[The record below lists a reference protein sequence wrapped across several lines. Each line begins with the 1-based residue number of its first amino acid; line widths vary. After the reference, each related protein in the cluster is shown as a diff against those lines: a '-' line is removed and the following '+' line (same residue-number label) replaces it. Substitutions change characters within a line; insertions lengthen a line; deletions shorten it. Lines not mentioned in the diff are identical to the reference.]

1 MSSAPRRPPGRP
13 LVIDSH
19 VHIGTGDGL
28 HGPWDTEGSLPV
40 YLERAR
46 AAGIRGAVIM
56 APLTSDYPRANAE
69 IARLFTT
76 RPGFLGYLFV
86 NSRTEAGR
94 IGERVAAAVRAG
106 FCGIKVHA
114 HDARITREVAEAARR
129 WRLPVLYDPT
139 GDTAG
144 VEMVT
149 RSYPDVAWIVPHLS
163 SFADDWRAQCAFVD
177 QLVRLPNLFTDTS
190 GVRYYDLLDDAV
202 RRAGPSKVLF
212 GSDGPFLHPGVEL
225 AKALALPLD
234 RTGREAVLSGNVLRL
249 TAPARLRFRARRQL
263 RRGVPAPRVVRTHT
277 RTEGD
282 LS

>member
-1 MSSAPRRPPGRP
+1 MSTVGPERLG

-28 HGPWDTEGSLPV
+28 HGPWDTQASLPL
-40 YLERAR
+40 YLARAR
-46 AAGIRGAVIM
+46 PAGIRGAVVM

-69 IARLFTT
+69 VARIIRS
-76 RPGFLGYLFV
+76 RPGFIGYLFV
-86 NSRTEAGR
+86 NARTEAGR
-94 IGERVAAAVRAG
+94 VGERVADAVGAG

-114 HDARITREVAEAARR
+114 HDAPITREVAEAARR
-129 WRLPVLYDPT
+129 WQLPVLYDAR
-139 GDTAG
+139 GDTAS

-163 SFADDWRAQCAFVD
+163 SFADDWKAQCAFVD
-177 QLVRLPNLFTDTS
+177 QLVRVPNLFTDTS

-202 RRAGPSKVLF
+202 RRAGPTKVLF

-249 TAPARLRFRARRQL
+249 TAPARLRFRDRRRL
-263 RRGVPAPRVVRTHT
+263 RRTPPLRRRAHP
-277 RTEGD
+277 
-282 LS
+282 